1 MIFFLRCVLRWKR
14 MRQRKK
20 LTGFSTEDLV
30 LISQRYDRIIAKG
43 RSQNLTTE
51 GEKARKEEKALLG
64 SVRMPA
70 R

>member
-64 SVRMPA
+64 SVRMPT